1 MPKSETNS
9 TAIAGSSPVP
19 CSPSSVEDAVVD
31 LIRSR
36 GKVGRGKYK
45 TTMDR
50 RDLRPEQWMQHLQE
64 ELGDA
69 LQYAERVKNCGKL
82 LDDARS
88 IMLTLLHERDWEC
101 AAEWV
106 ARHDAQFF
114 PENVKEHT
122 TPRNDA

>member
-1 MPKSETNS
+1 
-9 TAIAGSSPVP
+9 
-19 CSPSSVEDAVVD
+19 
-31 LIRSR
+31 
-36 GKVGRGKYK
+36 
-45 TTMDR
+45 MDR
-50 RDLRPEQWMQHLQE
+50 NDLRPEAWMQHLQE

-69 LQYAERVKNCGKL
+69 LQYAERIKNLGKL

-114 PENVKEHT
+114 SEERAKTHE
-122 TPRNDA
+122 R

>member
-1 MPKSETNS
+1 M
-9 TAIAGSSPVP
+9 
-19 CSPSSVEDAVVD
+19 VD

-36 GKVGRGKYK
+36 GKVGRDKYK

-50 RDLRPEQWMQHLQE
+50 KDLRPEAWMQHLQE

-82 LDDARS
+82 LDDARA

-106 ARHDAQFF
+106 ARHDSQFF
-114 PENVKEHT
+114 PKNE
-122 TPRNDA
+122 

>member
-1 MPKSETNS
+1 MPEPQTNS

-50 RDLRPEQWMQHLQE
+50 KDLRPEAWMQHLQE

-82 LDDARS
+82 LDDART
-88 IMLTLLHERDWEC
+88 IMLALLHERDWEC

-114 PENVKEHT
+114 PENNQLT
-122 TPRNDA
+122 DA

>member
-1 MPKSETNS
+1 MTDQINPE
-9 TAIAGSSPVP
+9 SS
-19 CSPSSVEDAVVD
+19 SSSVEDAVVN

-36 GKVGRGKYK
+36 GKAGRHKYG

-50 RDLRPEQWMQHLQE
+50 KDLRPEAWMQHLQE

-69 LQYAERVKNCGKL
+69 LQYAERVKNCGRL

-101 AAEWV
+101 AAEWI

-114 PENVKEHT
+114 PENSDLSDRHE
-122 TPRNDA
+122 